1 MKRWVFSFSYIAETV
16 SLRIT
21 TFAKVYVSL
30 GKMVVMNG
38 TYKVGK
44 ETAMHEVV

>member
-16 SLRIT
+16 SLRVT

-38 TYKVGK
+38 IYKVGK
-44 ETAMHEVV
+44 ETAMYEFV